1 MVIKTIEKYGPD
13 KFLVL
18 IGDNARNMQ
27 SALSIVKERFP
38 HIIQLGCLAHLLHL
52 LCGDILGCAT
62 VKTFMATAIDVVKT
76 VKNSHLLKAIFDRLQ
91 SEKKF
96 KDRISLKLPGTTR
109 WGSHLF
115 CLESLQAN
123 KSVLQKLA
131 VSEEADISADL
142 KRRILDDAVF
152 WVRVEKMINM
162 LSPIIDLITSFEGNN
177 EMIHKVYVKL
187 NELQETLTSEIPLSP
202 LQQAEENK
210 ILQNLT
216 KRMKRGISKIHLAG
230 DLLNPSSIGCHL
242 KPEELLD
249 AIGFICE
256 TGQSMGLA
264 INDIKKDLAD
274 YRDKEGLWNRTFIW
288 DGVVEKSENEEQVS
302 PLLWWRQLRGTCVL
316 ADIAIKI
323 LGAPIT
329 SAATERTFSTFS
341 WIHNKKRNRLTTA
354 RASKITYISHNWH
367 LLNQQKKSKPKKTK
381 QKPSTARAGTSHQ
394 EVEDE
399 EEVDRPR
406 SLDELSS
413 ESLTESEDEA
423 LDVSEESD

>member
-1 MVIKTIEKYGPD
+1 M
-13 KFLVL
+13 
-18 IGDNARNMQ
+18 
-27 SALSIVKERFP
+27 
-38 HIIQLGCLAHLLHL
+38 LLMSSRL
-52 LCGDILGCAT
+52 
-62 VKTFMATAIDVVKT
+62 
-76 VKNSHLLKAIFDRLQ
+76 KNSHLLKAIFDRLQ

-142 KRRILDDAVF
+142 KRHILDDAVF

-177 EMIHKVYVKL
+177 EMIHKVYVNL
-187 NELQETLTSEIPLSP
+187 NKLQETLTSEIPLSP
-202 LQQAEENK
+202 LQLAEKNK
-210 ILQNLT
+210 ILQNLK

-274 YRDKEGLWNRTFIW
+274 YRDKEGLSGT
-288 DGVVEKSENEEQVS
+288 E
-302 PLLWWRQLRGTCVL
+302 LLSGMVL
-316 ADIAIKI
+316 
-323 LGAPIT
+323 
-329 SAATERTFSTFS
+329 
-341 WIHNKKRNRLTTA
+341 
-354 RASKITYISHNWH
+354 
-367 LLNQQKKSKPKKTK
+367 
-381 QKPSTARAGTSHQ
+381 
-394 EVEDE
+394 
-399 EEVDRPR
+399 
-406 SLDELSS
+406 
-413 ESLTESEDEA
+413 
-423 LDVSEESD
+423 